1 MPLVAIKDK
10 GLSTLDLLFIF
21 RTEGSKDPLI
31 KVVRKLDLSEFID
44 ALFKKSFLSLTA
56 PILEL
61 VRAIASFLSASI
73 NSVDPPPI
81 SMITKD

>member
-1 MPLVAIKDK
+1 M
-10 GLSTLDLLFIF
+10 
-21 RTEGSKDPLI
+21 
-31 KVVRKLDLSEFID
+31 DLSEFIES
-44 ALFKKSFLSLTA
+44 LFKKSFLSLTA

-73 NSVDPPPI
+73 NYVDPPPI